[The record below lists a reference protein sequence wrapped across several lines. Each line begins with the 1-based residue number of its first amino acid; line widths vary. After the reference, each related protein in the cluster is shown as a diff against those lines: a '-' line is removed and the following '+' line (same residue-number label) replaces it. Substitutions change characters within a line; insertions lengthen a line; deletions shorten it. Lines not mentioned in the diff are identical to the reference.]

1 MDGGDITMTNM
12 EMLLNKLK
20 KAKLR
25 TPKASAFKQYLYDI
39 DDKKHWKNRKVN
51 SIVKEFYIAKYEL
64 WNNRLIKRVFYVEQ
78 KWLFKEK
85 QYCNIYEVQR
95 FLAGSYKKIN
105 KYIYSASFGGVRPTP
120 WHSYEYCTWEEGPFD
135 SMVCSGFY
143 NYNRQ
148 IDYFCMND
156 YKDLLKKSVH
166 KYCGFEYSGLD
177 EDRLFWYLYQY
188 EKHPQME
195 MISKM
200 GLMDCVRGNMNC
212 MRWSQKGY
220 KLLGLENKA
229 ELEKVKLCNRFGG
242 LKYYR
247 KHRVNIKKYNIDT
260 EHKLIIYDTLHER
273 NIRDISKKMIEYI
286 DNYDRELG
294 HIYFSN
300 ASIYA
305 DYIGFCNRLGIPLS
319 SPVKYPK
326 NLREAH
332 DNLQNKIVIKNLEDK
347 TKRIQEQVIKR
358 LYKYRYADERF
369 VITPANSAE
378 DLANESKALNHCVRT
393 YTDRYA
399 DGITSIFLIRKRD
412 DVMTP
417 FYTLE
422 LKNKKVNQVRGHHN
436 CDPTDDVKNFV
447 GDWCKRHKL
456 DTEIYQNY

>member
-1 MDGGDITMTNM
+1 
-12 EMLLNKLK
+12 
-20 KAKLR
+20 
-25 TPKASAFKQYLYDI
+25 
-39 DDKKHWKNRKVN
+39 
-51 SIVKEFYIAKYEL
+51 
-64 WNNRLIKRVFYVEQ
+64 
-78 KWLFKEK
+78 
-85 QYCNIYEVQR
+85 
-95 FLAGSYKKIN
+95 
-105 KYIYSASFGGVRPTP
+105 
-120 WHSYEYCTWEEGPFD
+120 
-135 SMVCSGFY
+135 
-143 NYNRQ
+143 
-148 IDYFCMND
+148 
-156 YKDLLKKSVH
+156 
-166 KYCGFEYSGLD
+166 
-177 EDRLFWYLYQY
+177 
-188 EKHPQME
+188 
-195 MISKM
+195 
-200 GLMDCVRGNMNC
+200 
-212 MRWSQKGY
+212 
-220 KLLGLENKA
+220 
-229 ELEKVKLCNRFGG
+229 
-242 LKYYR
+242 
-247 KHRVNIKKYNIDT
+247 
-260 EHKLIIYDTLHER
+260 
-273 NIRDISKKMIEYI
+273 MIEYI
-286 DNYDRELG
+286 DYYDRELG

-422 LKNKKVNQVRGHHN
+422 LKSKKVNQVRGHHN